1 MIFFSHLFIT
11 FCSPFQLVHTFD
23 GHSVEVHL
31 LLPFGNHLISVD
43 IHSNLKIWD
52 VENGGKLNY
61 YVIFLFLCI
70 DFSYFTEHSGIFK
83 W

>member
-1 MIFFSHLFIT
+1 MIIFSHLYIT

-52 VENGGKLNY
+52 VENGGK
-61 YVIFLFLCI
+61 
-70 DFSYFTEHSGIFK
+70 
-83 W
+83 